1 MKEKLTNYIKN
12 EQTYEERHV
21 SNTDRV
27 GKRYRNMASVF
38 TIGDEEEGMFGAW
51 GRCKGGGVQCWKTW
65 INKNKTISEQRHVGN
80 TDRVGKRYPN
90 MASMFTVGDEEEGMF
105 GA

>member
-1 MKEKLTNYIKN
+1 MKSKSTVVKEKLTNYIKN

-38 TIGDEEEGMFGAW
+38 TIGDEEEGMFGVW
-51 GRCKGGGVQCWKTW
+51 GRGRVQGLLSVIQTGWGRDIATW
-65 INKNKTISEQRHVGN
+65 PRCFYNRG
-80 TDRVGKRYPN
+80 
-90 MASMFTVGDEEEGMF
+90 
-105 GA
+105 